1 MTTASVQ
8 SPDTKNRILDAAER
22 LFADKGFDATSLRM
36 ITAAAEVNLAA
47 VNYHFQS
54 KEALLQAVYARRA
67 GPVNAKRLEML
78 SAYES
83 SVETPAV
90 EPILDALIR
99 PLFEIGE
106 SRECVPRLMVRLL
119 YLDASE
125 ASRMVFQ
132 QQFQQVLVRF
142 QGALRR
148 ALPHLSDQELMLRMQ
163 FSVGALANTIAT
175 SSNSLAL
182 QQGKPDPARM
192 AWIVRQLIHYIA
204 TGLRAPALEDSQCG
218 S

>member
-36 ITAAAEVNLAA
+36 ITTAAEVNLAA

-78 SAYES
+78 TAYES
-83 SVETPAV
+83 SEETLEL
-90 EPILDALIR
+90 EPILEALIR

-125 ASRMVFQ
+125 ASRAVFQ
-132 QQFQQVLVRF
+132 KQFQQVLLRF
-142 QGALRR
+142 HSAFQR
-148 ALPHLSDQELMLRMQ
+148 ALPHLPDQELMLRMQ
-163 FSVGALANTIAT
+163 FSVGALANTIAA
-175 SSNSLAL
+175 SSNSQAL
-182 QQGKPDPARM
+182 QHGMPDAARM
-192 AWIVRQLIHYIA
+192 AWIVRQLIYYIA
-204 TGLRAPALEDSQCG
+204 TGLRAPALEDSKCE